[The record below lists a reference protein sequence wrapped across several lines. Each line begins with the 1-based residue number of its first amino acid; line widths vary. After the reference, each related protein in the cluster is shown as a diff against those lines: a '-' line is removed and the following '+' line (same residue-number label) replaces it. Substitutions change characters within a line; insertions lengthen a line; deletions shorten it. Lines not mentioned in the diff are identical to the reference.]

1 LAGTPGREPV
11 PGRDRVARRKPGQ
24 GWDQPDPVARRA
36 RGQKAILA
44 GAGVVSLAG
53 VLLIGLGLG
62 GIVGGAPEPAAAVR
76 HEPGETPPTEVPLAG
91 VPLTKVAKPMR
102 AARPMAVYIPSIGVS
117 APLMELGLD
126 ERGAIQNPPFDP
138 PNLAGWYRYGPVP
151 GQRGAA
157 VITGHLD
164 TRTGPAVFAALKN
177 VKRGDQVQVLRADR
191 SVAVFLVDKV
201 EHAPKSGF
209 PAKKVYGK
217 LAYPGLRL
225 VTCGGAFDRQ
235 AHSYKDNTIVYAHLA
250 APYYP
255 KS

>member
-1 LAGTPGREPV
+1 MAGPPGHRPAREPLAGRTS
-11 PGRDRVARRKPGQ
+11 GQ
-24 GWDQPDPVARRA
+24 WLV
-36 RGQKAILA
+36 LA
-44 GAGVVSLAG
+44 LAGVVTVAG
-53 VLLIGLGLG
+53 VSLIGFGLS
-62 GIVGGAPEPAAAVR
+62 GIVGGEPEAEPVATVR
-76 HEPGETPPTEVPLAG
+76 QEPGAGPITG
-91 VPLTKVAKPMR
+91 VPLTKVAKPMK
-102 AARPMAVYIPSIGVS
+102 AARPTAVYIPSVGVS

-126 ERGAIQNPPFDP
+126 ARGGIQNPPLDS

-164 TRTGPAVFAALKN
+164 TRSGPAVFARLKD

-191 SVAVFLVDKV
+191 SVAVFVVDKV
-201 EHAPKSGF
+201 EHTPKTRF

-235 AHSYKDNTIVYAHLA
+235 AHSYRENTIVYAHLA

-255 KS
+255 ES

>member
-1 LAGTPGREPV
+1 MARV
-11 PGRDRVARRKPGQ
+11 PGNRLV
-24 GWDQPDPVARRA
+24 
-36 RGQKAILA
+36 LA
-44 GAGVVSLAG
+44 LAGVVTLGG
-53 VLLIGLGLG
+53 VSLIGLGLS
-62 GIVGGAPEPAAAVR
+62 GIVGGEPEAAPVATVRREPAPVT
-76 HEPGETPPTEVPLAG
+76 GL
-91 VPLTKVAKPMR
+91 PLTKVAKPMR
-102 AARPMAVYIPSIGVS
+102 AARPTAVYIPSIGVS

-126 ERGAIQNPPFDP
+126 AGGGIQNPPLDS

-164 TRTGPAVFAALKN
+164 TRSGPAVFARLKD

-191 SVAVFLVDKV
+191 SVAVFVVDKV
-201 EHAPKSGF
+201 EHTPKARF

-235 AHSYKDNTIVYAHLA
+235 AHSYRENTIVYAHLA

>member
-1 LAGTPGREPV
+1 MAGV
-11 PGRDRVARRKPGQ
+11 PGNRLV
-24 GWDQPDPVARRA
+24 
-36 RGQKAILA
+36 LA
-44 GAGVVSLAG
+44 LAGVVTLGG
-53 VLLIGLGLG
+53 VGLIGLGVSGVLG
-62 GIVGGAPEPAAAVR
+62 AGSEAAPAANARQEPAPV
-76 HEPGETPPTEVPLAG
+76 TG
-91 VPLTKVAKPMR
+91 VPLSKMAAPMK
-102 AARPMAVYIPSIGVS
+102 AARPTAVYIPSIGVS

-126 ERGAIQNPPFDP
+126 TRGAIQTPPLDS

-164 TRTGPAVFAALKN
+164 TRNGPAVFARLKE

-191 SVAVFLVDKV
+191 SVAVFVVDKV
-201 EHAPKSGF
+201 EHTPKTRF

-217 LAYPGLRL
+217 LRYPGLRL

-235 AHSYKDNTIVYAHLA
+235 AHSYRDNTIVYAHLA

>member
-1 LAGTPGREPV
+1 MSRA
-11 PGRDRVARRKPGQ
+11 PGQ
-24 GWDQPDPVARRA
+24 TLIWLG
-36 RGQKAILA
+36 A
-44 GAGVVSLAG
+44 GAVSLAG
-53 VLLIGLGLG
+53 IVLVGLGVSGMLTG
-62 GIVGGAPEPAAAVR
+62 GEDAAEPVAVVTRAPAK
-76 HEPGETPPTEVPLAG
+76 GVPLLD
-91 VPLTKVAKPMR
+91 VPLTKVAAPMR
-102 AARPMAVYIPSIGVS
+102 AARPTAVYIPSIGVS

-126 ERGAIQNPPFDP
+126 AKGAIQNPPFDP
-138 PNLAGWYRYGPVP
+138 PNLAGWYRYGAVP

-164 TRTGPAVFAALKN
+164 TRNGPAVFAGLKN

-191 SVAVFLVDKV
+191 SVAVFVVDRI
-201 EHAPKSGF
+201 EHSPKRSF
-209 PAKKVYGK
+209 PAAKVYGD

-235 AHSYKDNTIVYAHLA
+235 AHSYKDNTIVFAHLA

>member
-1 LAGTPGREPV
+1 MRL
-11 PGRDRVARRKPGQ
+11 
-24 GWDQPDPVARRA
+24 
-36 RGQKAILA
+36 GQKAILA

-53 VLLIGLGLG
+53 ALLIGLGLG
-62 GIVGGAPEPAAAVR
+62 GIVGGGSEPSPATTASPR
-76 HEPGETPPTEVPLAG
+76 KG
-91 VPLTKVAKPMR
+91 VPTDLPVTGGGRTATPMR
-102 AARPMAVYIPSIGVS
+102 PERPTAVYIPSIGVA

-126 ERGAIQNPPFDP
+126 ERGAIENPPFHP

-164 TRTGPAVFAALKN
+164 TRTGPAVFADLRN
-177 VKRGDQVQVLRADR
+177 VKRGEQVQVLRADR
-191 SVAVFLVDKV
+191 SVAVFVVDKV
-201 EHAPKSGF
+201 EHTPKRSF
-209 PAKKVYGK
+209 PAKKVYAK
-217 LAYPGLRL
+217 LDYPGLRL

-235 AHSYKDNTIVYAHLA
+235 AHSYQDNTIVYAHLA

>member
-1 LAGTPGREPV
+1 MASSSRAPAEAAGGSRTPADATRGT
-11 PGRDRVARRKPGQ
+11 
-24 GWDQPDPVARRA
+24 RA
-36 RGQKAILA
+36 RGNRLILAVAGVITLA
-44 GAGVVSLAG
+44 GA
-53 VLLIGLGLG
+53 LLIWSGLS
-62 GIVGGAPEPAAAVR
+62 GIVGGEPETTPVATARPAPII
-76 HEPGETPPTEVPLAG
+76 G
-91 VPLTKVAKPMR
+91 VPLSKMARPME
-102 AARPMAVYIPSIGVS
+102 AARPTAVYIPSIGVA
-117 APLMELGLD
+117 APLTELGLD
-126 ERGAIQNPPFDP
+126 TRGAIENPPLDA

-164 TRTGPAVFAALKN
+164 TRSGPAVFARLKE

-191 SVAVFLVDKV
+191 SVAVFVVDKV
-201 EHAPKSGF
+201 EHTPKARF

-235 AHSYKDNTIVYAHLA
+235 AHSYRDNTIVYAHLA

-255 KS
+255 KG